1 MTHEPTQPA
10 RAAAPAQP
18 AQPAQPASGDRGASG
33 GSRWR
38 WWSLAA
44 LAGTI
49 AAAVFLA
56 AAELVALL
64 VARDGSPIL
73 AVGSFVIDIVPR
85 WAKELAIE
93 LFGAND
99 KLALLGGLGLA
110 VLVAA
115 AISGVLQFVRPP
127 LGAVALGLAGAL
139 SLAAIVTRAG
149 ATPFAWLPPV
159 VGTAAGVVVLHLLV
173 SRLRAWR
180 DAVEAEAVGRAA
192 ATGEA
197 AAAAA
202 AAAASAAEAQW
213 APRASSPERPE
224 RAASAEEAS
233 ATTRSAAPPVTRA
246 TTTTTATAPAD
257 PGERAK
263 RGRPAASVDRRGFFV
278 LAGLAAASALVV
290 GVGSRVAGAA
300 TSSITAI
307 RKALKLPA
315 PKSTVKVPD
324 GAELDIPGLTPLYT
338 PNADFYRVD
347 TALTVPSVDP
357 STWRLVVD
365 GMVGERVELSFDDLV
380 AMGLDEYSITLTCVS
395 NEVGGDLLGTAKWL
409 GVPVRDVLA
418 MAGPS
423 AEADMVLSRS
433 VDGFTASTPLG
444 SLTDDG
450 LDAILAVAM
459 NGEPLPLEHG
469 FPVRMVVPGLYGYVS
484 ATKWLTEL
492 KVTRFDADEAY
503 WTPRGYSAKA
513 PIKLSSRID
522 TPRLD
527 KTVDAG
533 TTVIAGVAW
542 AQTVG
547 IDRVEVKIDDADWQ
561 LATLSNPVNADT
573 WVQWFLEWEATSG
586 THNVTVRATDRDG
599 NLQVEER
606 APIAP
611 DGSTGWQ
618 RRLIRVA

>member
-1 MTHEPTQPA
+1 MEHDAGRSGGHDRSGTDF
-10 RAAAPAQP
+10 RS
-18 AQPAQPASGDRGASG
+18 PASPVRA
-33 GSRWR
+33 RLR
-38 WWSLAA
+38 WWSLAS
-44 LAGTI
+44 LAGVI
-49 AAAVFLA
+49 SAGVFLA
-56 AAELVALL
+56 AAELVSFL

-93 LFGAND
+93 VFGAND

-115 AISGVLQFVRPP
+115 AVTGVLQFVRPP
-127 LGAVALGLAGAL
+127 LGVVALGLAGAL
-139 SLAAIVTRAG
+139 SFAAIVTRTG
-149 ATPFAWLPPV
+149 ATAFAWLPPV
-159 VGTAAGVVVLHLLV
+159 VGTAAGIVVLHLLV
-173 SRLRAWR
+173 FRLRAWR
-180 DAVEAEAVGRAA
+180 DDR
-192 ATGEA
+192 A
-197 AAAAA
+197 AAAA
-202 AAAASAAEAQW
+202 
-213 APRASSPERPE
+213 RH
-224 RAASAEEAS
+224 AS
-233 ATTRSAAPPVTRA
+233 ATSAAAKAKAAQAAATAEAAWAPAAPETGIPAPAPKPAPAPVTA
-246 TTTTTATAPAD
+246 TED

-263 RGRPAASVDRRGFFV
+263 GGRAAASVDRRGFFV

-300 TSSITAI
+300 TSSIAAV
-307 RKALKLPA
+307 RKALRLPA
-315 PKSTVKVPD
+315 PNSTVMIPD
-324 GAELDIPGLTPLYT
+324 GAELDIPGITPLYT

-357 STWRLVVD
+357 ATWRLVVD
-365 GMVGERVELSFDDLV
+365 GMVGERVELTFDDLV

-418 MAGPS
+418 LARPG
-423 AEADMVLSRS
+423 ADADMVLSRS

-444 SLTDDG
+444 SLTDAG

-484 ATKWLTEL
+484 ATKWVTEL
-492 KVTRFDADEAY
+492 KVTRFDAEEAY

-527 KTVDAG
+527 KAVRPG

-547 IDRVEVKIDDADWQ
+547 IERVEVQIDDADWQ

-618 RRLIRVA
+618 RRLVQVG